1 MYNPLIL
8 NQMNQLIQVGNHT
21 QAKRLSY
28 GYKQQ
33 WDGTFTVKL
42 RMRNEAYKHLKL
54 PDMVAEALYVTE
66 PSNKNCVTLYG
77 QLSDLNR
84 LLLQIAVAAALSKRH
99 NW

>member
-1 MYNPLIL
+1 MK
-8 NQMNQLIQVGNHT
+8 QLIKRGTHA
-21 QAKRLSY
+21 QAKKVSY

-33 WDGTFTVKL
+33 WDGTFTVKI
-42 RMRNEAYKHLKL
+42 RMRNEAYEHLKL

-66 PSNKNCVTLYG
+66 PSNANCVTLYG
-77 QLSDLNR
+77 QLSSVNR